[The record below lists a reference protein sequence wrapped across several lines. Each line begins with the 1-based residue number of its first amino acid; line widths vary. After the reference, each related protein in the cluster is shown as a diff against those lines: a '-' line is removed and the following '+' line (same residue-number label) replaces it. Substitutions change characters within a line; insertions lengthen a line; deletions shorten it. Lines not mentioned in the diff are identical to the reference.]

1 MAKKNIERLN
11 SIYSFVK
18 NAGYAS
24 VNELTDMFQVSISTI
39 KRDLEILDK
48 EGKYIGTITEGDLLW
63 YLKDHDFPDIY
74 QLEDIPITDIE
85 RKRDNNAVNIQ
96 VSMEELFEKA
106 TNQNF
111 VPVVD
116 DNNVFIGIITRKDI
130 ILYLANKDNAN

>member
-1 MAKKNIERLN
+1 MNIL
-11 SIYSFVK
+11 FF
-18 NAGYAS
+18 
-24 VNELTDMFQVSISTI
+24 LTPKEKVSHIFNDDTL
-39 KRDLEILDK
+39 R
-48 EGKYIGTITEGDLLW
+48 ITEGDLLW

-130 ILYLANKDNAN
+130 ILYLANKENTNNAISN

>member
-1 MAKKNIERLN
+1 MNILFFLTPKEKVSHIFNDDTLRQVVEKMEFHG
-11 SIYSFVK
+11 YS
-18 NAGYAS
+18 AIP
-24 VNELTDMFQVSISTI
+24 L
-39 KRDLEILDK
+39 LDK
-48 EGKYIGTITEGDLLW
+48 EGKY
-63 YLKDHDFPDIY
+63 
-74 QLEDIPITDIE
+74 IE